1 VVVTHDRSFLDRI
14 ARRLLVFGRDAA
26 GRATTAQFAGGWSEY
41 VARREEAA
49 AAALA
54 KVALARAAEVKAA
67 AGRSPAVRASAPAPA
82 QPADGPLSKNEIRRR
97 QEWIEQAEAEIAA
110 LEQEKERLL
119 AELADAGTKPEARVA
134 ASKRI
139 VEAEGEIEELLG
151 KWEEWGREIS

>member
-1 VVVTHDRSFLDRI
+1 
-14 ARRLLVFGRDAA
+14 
-26 GRATTAQFAGGWSEY
+26 
-41 VARREEAA
+41 
-49 AAALA
+49 
-54 KVALARAAEVKAA
+54 VALARAAEVKAA